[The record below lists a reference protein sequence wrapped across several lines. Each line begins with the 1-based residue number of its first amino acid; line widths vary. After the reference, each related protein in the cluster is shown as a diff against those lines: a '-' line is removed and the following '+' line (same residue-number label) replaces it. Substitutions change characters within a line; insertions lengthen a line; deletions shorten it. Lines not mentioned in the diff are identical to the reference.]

1 MSVRFPSVALLA
13 VALLAAVPAARA
25 QPAVEG
31 RVVDAETDGP
41 VPGAHVLV
49 EGTAL
54 GTTTDRD
61 GRFALALPEAG
72 GAVRL
77 VVSALGYRTETVT
90 AEPGAAVVVRLAP
103 TLLDLQPVVVSA
115 SRDEEA
121 RSSAPV
127 AVAALTAAD
136 LAATKPNVLADALNR
151 LPGVYTVDLGGEQ
164 HAMSIRQ
171 PISYR
176 ALYVYLEDGL
186 PIRPVGLFNH
196 NALIEMNM
204 EGVARVEVVRG
215 PASSL
220 YGSNAVGGAVNFVTP
235 RPTEGLA
242 ARAAVR
248 GADYGYRRL
257 DAEASGA
264 AGRVGLW
271 AGGYA
276 ARQRGGPREH
286 SDFDKASATLR
297 ADVALAPG
305 TRLTGTLT
313 TSHLDTDTDGALDS
327 LHYARFGDGGTIT
340 SLQTFT
346 YRRVDATRAALRLHR
361 AWSARHGT
369 EVTAFF
375 RDNAVGQLPHY
386 RIRRNLADPTA
397 ATGEENVQSFWSLGL
412 DAQHRAYLPGGV
424 RAIGGAMVDR
434 SPSSYRATLVTITR
448 DPGTGVYTAYAPTDS
463 LLTDYDV
470 GLLGLAAYAQV
481 DAQPLPGLRLT
492 GSLRYDHLRYDYDNH
507 LPPSAFSGAPDQ
519 VNTFGRLSPRLGAT
533 LDLGGARG
541 LYANV
546 SRGFVPPDVGELYRG
561 VRVPALRPA
570 TFTSYE
576 AGGWAAFLDGRLALD
591 LAVYRMDGYD
601 EIISVRL
608 PDDSQANANA
618 GATRHY
624 GVEYAVAAAPAPSL
638 TLRLSGTQARHVFLE
653 HEVDGTMLDGH
664 EMDAAPAWIANA
676 EAAYRPPFLRGAR
689 AAVEWQH
696 LGGYFMDPE
705 NTRRYPGHDVLNVRL
720 SYTFHA
726 FEVWAHVLNA
736 TDALY
741 ATVASYG
748 RFGAAY
754 TPGLPRAFVVG
765 VRYALGR

>member
-1 MSVRFPSVALLA
+1 M
-13 VALLAAVPAARA
+13 AARA
-25 QPAVEG
+25 AFFLAAAPVALAQPAAEG
-31 RVVDAETDGP
+31 RVVDAETDAP

-54 GTTTDRD
+54 GTTTDRA
-61 GRFALALPEAG
+61 GRFVLLVPEAG

-77 VVSALGYRTETVT
+77 VVSSLGYRTETVA
-90 AEPGAAVVVRLAP
+90 AERGTPILVRLEP

-115 SRDEEA
+115 SRSAEA
-121 RSSAPV
+121 RSAAPV
-127 AVAALTAAD
+127 AIAALTAAD
-136 LAATKPNVLADALNR
+136 LAATKPNLLSDALNR
-151 LPGVYTVDLGGEQ
+151 MPGVYMVDLGGEQ

-176 ALYVYLEDGL
+176 ALYVYLEDGI

-204 EGVARVEVVRG
+204 EGVDRVEVVRG
-215 PASSL
+215 PSSSL

-235 RPTEGLA
+235 APTDALTGRVAL
-242 ARAAVR
+242 R
-248 GADYGYRRL
+248 GSDAGYRRADL
-257 DAEASGA
+257 EASGTV
-264 AGRVGLW
+264 GRVGVW
-271 AGGYA
+271 AGGYFGQ
-276 ARQRGGPREH
+276 QRDGLRAH
-286 SDFDKASATLR
+286 SDYDKASVTAR
-297 ADVALAPG
+297 ADVALGAG

-327 LHYARFGDGGTIT
+327 LSFARFGDGGGLT

-346 YRRVDATRAALRLHR
+346 YRTVDATRAALRLDR
-361 AWSARHGT
+361 AWNARHGT

-386 RIRRNLADPTA
+386 RIRRNQADPAA
-397 ATGEENVQSFWSLGL
+397 ATGEENLQSFHSLGL
-412 DAQHRAYLPGGV
+412 DAQHRLYLPGGLRV
-424 RAIGGAMVDR
+424 IGGATLDR
-434 SPSSYRATLVTITR
+434 SPSSYYATFIAVQR
-448 DPGTGVYTAYAPTDS
+448 DPETGVYTGYTPSDS

-470 GLLGLAAYAQV
+470 DLLGLAAYAQV
-481 DAQPLPGLRLT
+481 DARPLPGLRLV
-492 GSLRYDHLRYDYDNH
+492 GGLRYDHLRYDYDNH

-519 VNTFGRLSPRLGAT
+519 VDTFGRLSPRLGAT
-533 LDLGGARG
+533 LDLGHDRG
-541 LYANV
+541 LYANA
-546 SRGFVPPDVGELYRG
+546 SQGFVPPDVGELYRG
-561 VRVPALRPA
+561 VQVPALRPA
-570 TFTSYE
+570 HFTSYE

-591 LAVYRMDGYD
+591 LAVYRMDGTD

-608 PDDSQANANA
+608 PDDSSVNANA

-624 GVEYAVAAAPAPSL
+624 GVEYAVAVAPVPAV
-638 TLRLSGTQARHVFLE
+638 TLRLSGTNAVHEFLE
-653 HEVDGTMLDGH
+653 HEANGVPLDGN
-664 EMDAAPAWIANA
+664 EMDAAPDWIANA

-696 LGGYFMDPE
+696 VGAYFMDPE
-705 NTRRYPGHDVLNVRL
+705 NTRRYPGHDVLNLRL
-720 SYTFHA
+720 SYDLGA
-726 FEVWAHVLNA
+726 FEVWGHALNL

-748 RFGAAY
+748 RFGASY
-754 TPGLPRAFVVG
+754 TPGLPRSFVVG